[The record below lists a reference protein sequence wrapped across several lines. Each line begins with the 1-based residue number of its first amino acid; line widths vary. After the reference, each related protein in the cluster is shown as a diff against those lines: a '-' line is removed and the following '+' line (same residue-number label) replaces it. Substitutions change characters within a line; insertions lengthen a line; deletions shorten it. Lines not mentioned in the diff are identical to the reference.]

1 MVRPY
6 PEDHLCAKCGKFL
19 PDFYEKERP
28 LQEDNKISPK
38 EFETKRKRASD
49 KLQGVRVKKREDKF
63 SLEDEI
69 TYLKGKEEYVRF
81 CGVTSVERTP
91 LFYTNKKLEY
101 LLELTNNLDFIAT
114 SIMGGTLDKML
125 LVRESDN
132 NLEEKCQ
139 FYEKEGIIY
148 IIYGIF
154 PDKKGKWILEQMAKF
169 YRELVI
175 NKDVDNLT
183 DIEKNEIDFKFAGRI
198 RYIFKEYLQLKEV
211 FTDQEIPYLEDWIR
225 IDYLGLSSMSIGVIS
240 LLLDDQNALKIE
252 LVEKYED
259 PNEEL
264 EMKESSLTAK
274 IEAIAANT
282 LGNTGAYPRWIA
294 VKLKFQQYRFLT
306 FKKYHNDFFL
316 SLLSEGNLKKI
327 QMVENRLNP
336 LISHVIDTPFE
347 GNLKPFNQLKATL
360 KNQLGEEAICPFC
373 EHTIKKPYPSDHLCP
388 NCHKYIE
395 EFENRK
401 FY

>member
-81 CGVTSVERTP
+81 CGVTSVDRTP

-114 SIMGGTLDKML
+114 GIIGGTLDKML

-154 PDKKGKWILEQMAKF
+154 PDKKGKWILEQMGKF
-169 YRELVI
+169 YGELVK

-183 DIEKNEIDFKFAGRI
+183 DIEKNDIDFNFARRI
-198 RYIFKEYLQLKEV
+198 RGIFDEYLELKEV
-211 FTDQEIPYLEDWIR
+211 LTDRDLPYLEDWIR
-225 IDYLGLSSMSIGVIS
+225 IDYLGLSSMSIGVVS
-240 LLLDDQNALKIE
+240 LLLDDQNALNIE

-274 IEAIAANT
+274 IEAIGANT

-294 VKLKFQQYRFLT
+294 VKLDFEQYRFLT
-306 FKKYHNDFFL
+306 FKKYPNDYFL

-327 QMVENRLNP
+327 PMVEKMLDP
-336 LISHVIDTPFE
+336 LLYHVIDTPFE

-360 KNQLGEEAICPFC
+360 KNQFEKEAICPFC
-373 EHTIKKPYPSDHLCP
+373 KHIIKEPYPSDHTCP

-395 EFENRK
+395 KFENRK